1 MRVACGFVIALW
13 LILPVPGMARL
24 EQDQSGSPTAAG
36 QAPAP
41 STPTEPA
48 PPSAANQQTSA
59 EPKPSKSDTKKGT
72 SGSAS
77 GTPSTTTKR
86 RKHPAASS
94 SLPAPGDPPRKI
106 VVREGG
112 AKEPAEQIEP
122 DITPAEAKRERQNA
136 EQLLDTSDS
145 QLKQL
150 AARTLSA
157 QQQET
162 VEQIHNYMDGARS
175 ALKEG
180 DVRRAGTLAEKAHLL
195 TDDLVKH

>member
-1 MRVACGFVIALW
+1 MRVACGFVVALW
-13 LILPVPGMARL
+13 LILPVPGMARQ
-24 EQDQSGSPTAAG
+24 EQDQSGSATAAG
-36 QAPAP
+36 QASAP
-41 STPTEPA
+41 PTPTEPA

-59 EPKPSKSDTKKGT
+59 EPKPSKSGTEKKT
-72 SGSAS
+72 PGSAS
-77 GTPSTTTKR
+77 GTPSTAAKR
-86 RKHPAASS
+86 RKHPASS
-94 SLPAPGDPPRKI
+94 SSPAPGDPPRKI

-175 ALKEG
+175 ALKGG

-195 TDDLVKH
+195 ADDLVKH

>member
-1 MRVACGFVIALW
+1 MRLAYGFVVALW
-13 LILPVPGMARL
+13 LILAVPATPR
-24 EQDQSGSPTAAG
+24 QQPDQSTLPKAAG
-36 QAPAP
+36 QA
-41 STPTEPA
+41 S
-48 PPSAANQQTSA
+48 PPANQQTSA
-59 EPKPSKSDTKKGT
+59 EPKASDNSLEEKPTI
-72 SGSAS
+72 SAS
-77 GTPSTTTKR
+77 GTQNANGKR
-86 RKHPAASS
+86 RKRPSTSATG
-94 SLPAPGDPPRKI
+94 LKPGDPPRKI

-112 AKEPAEQIEP
+112 AKEPSAQIEP

-136 EQLLDTSDS
+136 EQLLESSDG

-150 AARTLSA
+150 ASRTLNA

-195 TDDLVKH
+195 ADDLVKH